1 MTPRLWPLA
10 LPCCVVLSLLVPS
23 PSAEACGGTFCDN
36 TAIPM
41 PVDQTGEDILFIRE
55 GSEVEVHIRIAYVG
69 EAERFSWVVPL
80 QAIPD
85 VTVGSEALFGALS
98 QASAPSWF
106 AQRSYECPDE
116 DPNNWGDDGGEFTS
130 DSADEGV
137 LLDVG
142 GGPEVVF
149 EATVGAYEVVVLQ
162 GGTAAEVIDFLT
174 DNDYAQDPEAEPI
187 LQEYLDEGFLF
198 AAVKLSSGIGIENI
212 HPLVFRMQ
220 SDEFCVPI
228 RLTRIA
234 ANDDMGIRAYFLGS
248 ERWAPSNYDHVV
260 LDPLRFDWKSSSGY
274 PQYLELVSL
283 ALDEAEGGRGFVT
296 DYAGPSTGVQT
307 RGLWSPAWDE
317 TAFVGSDPIEAIA
330 LIADQGLNTHPLIQ
344 PLLLEYVPPPDGL
357 DPQQFWNNI
366 GDFADLIDLGA
377 WDDVAFAAAIGER
390 IIEPGLHATDL
401 IEAWPYLTRLH
412 TLLSPH
418 EMTLD
423 PTFHANPDLPDVA
436 RTRVT
441 ATQVLCGGDEVYQVE
456 FDGVARAVC
465 VPEATAWPSLDVPY
479 ALRIEQL
486 PMAGPAQ
493 VLVDNEAV
501 ILDALVEQQDG
512 LSCNSLGG
520 GETGS
525 GSESDAGTGSGATAS
540 GGDDEADATTSGP
553 TYDLPYDTS
562 CGCASERGEAPLAI
576 ALGLLVLGLA
586 RPRRRR

>member
-1 MTPRLWPLA
+1 MTRLLPVA
-10 LPCCVVLSLLVPS
+10 LPCCVALSLLAPS

-55 GSEVEVHIRIAYVG
+55 GSEVEVHIRIAYQG

-80 QAIPD
+80 QAIPE

-98 QASAPSWF
+98 QASAPNWI

-116 DPNNWGDDGGEFTS
+116 DPDAWGDDGGSEFS
-130 DSADEGV
+130 GDSGV
-137 LLDVG
+137 MFDVG
-142 GGPEVVF
+142 GGPDVVF
-149 EATVGAYEVVVLQ
+149 EATVGAFDVVVLQ

-174 DNDYAQDPEAEPI
+174 ANDYAQNPLAEPI

-198 AAVKLSSGIGIENI
+198 AAIKLTSGLGIETI

-220 SDEFCVPI
+220 ADEFCVPI

-234 ANDDMGIRAYFLGS
+234 AKDDMGIRAYFLGTD
-248 ERWAPSNYDHVV
+248 RWAPSNYEHVV
-260 LDPLRFDWKSSSGY
+260 PNPLRYAWKGTAGY
-274 PQYLELVSL
+274 ATYQELL
-283 ALDEAEGGRGFVT
+283 ALAVDEAEGGRGFVT
-296 DYAGPSTGVQT
+296 DYAGPSSAVSSF
-307 RGLWSPAWDE
+307 GLWSPAWDE
-317 TAFVGSDPIEAIA
+317 TVFVGSDPIGAIA

-344 PLLLEYVPPPDGL
+344 ALLLQYIPPPDGL
-357 DPQQFWNNI
+357 DPQDFWNNI
-366 GDFADLIDLGA
+366 AAYADLIDLAA

-401 IEAWPYLTRLH
+401 LDAWPYLTRLN
-412 TLLSPH
+412 TTLSPN

-436 RTRVT
+436 AQRTT
-441 ATQVLCGGDEVYQVE
+441 ATQVLCGGDEVYQV
-456 FDGVARAVC
+456 DVAGTAQAVC
-465 VPEATAWPSLDVPY
+465 VPMATAWPNFAMPY

-493 VLVDNEAV
+493 VLVDNEAD
-501 ILDALVEQQDG
+501 ILATLAQQQDG
-512 LSCNSLGG
+512 QLCNSVGG
-520 GETGS
+520 GESGGDTGS
-525 GSESDAGTGSGATAS
+525 GDSGSTTSS
-540 GGDDEADATTSGP
+540 GGDEADGSSSGP
-553 TYDLPYDTS
+553 SYDLPYDTT

-576 ALGLLVLGLA
+576 ALGLLVLGLV
-586 RPRRRR
+586 RPRRRG